1 MSNRRLLVF
10 CEGNDDADFID
21 TVVRPE
27 LSGVYAQ
34 NIRTVRIAE
43 KPNEKVRD
51 YARNAARSGAD
62 VLLLYDKDDAP
73 SVRARIDFLLDR
85 YDRAI
90 PEDRVF
96 IVVIEI
102 ESWYAA
108 GLDRQTSEDLL
119 GRPLQRTDDLTK
131 ERFNALRPEGEPR
144 ASFLRLLLEN
154 YSIERARTKNH
165 SFDYFC
171 TRMLDPPFHED
182 DIFAGEAE

>member
-27 LSGVYAQ
+27 LLGVYAQ

-43 KPNEKVRD
+43 KPDEKVRD

-73 SVRARIDFLLDR
+73 SVRARIDLLLDR

-131 ERFNALRPEGEPR
+131 ERFNALIPEGEPR
-144 ASFLRLLLEN
+144 ASFLKLLLEN
-154 YSIERARTKNH
+154 YSIERAQTKNH
-165 SFDYFC
+165 SFDYFY
-171 TRMLDPPFHED
+171 TRVLDPPFHED
-182 DIFAGEAE
+182 DISTKGAE